1 MTTERNP
8 FWMTVAVAAGVFC
21 VTILGYVASG
31 LGSADAPLNRFF
43 REYGLP
49 LVACE
54 AVFIVGAGCAAMG
67 VDRLQTVRGRE
78 SDEVNGG
85 SKDSRQGAKAQRQR
99 ES

>member
-21 VTILGYVASG
+21 VTILAYVASG

-54 AVFIVGAGCAAMG
+54 AVFIVGAGCTAMG
-67 VDRLQTVRGRE
+67 VDRLQTMRGRGK
-78 SDEVNGG
+78 DEVDGG
-85 SKDSRQGAKAQRQR
+85 SKGSCQDAKAQR